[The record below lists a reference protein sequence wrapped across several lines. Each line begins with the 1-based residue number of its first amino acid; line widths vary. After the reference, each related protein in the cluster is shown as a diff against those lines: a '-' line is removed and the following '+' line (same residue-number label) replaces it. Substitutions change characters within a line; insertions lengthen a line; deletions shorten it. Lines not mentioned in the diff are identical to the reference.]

1 KKGLGCVL
9 MQHGKVIAYA
19 SRQLKPYEANY
30 PTHNLEL
37 AAVEEEIIRDLERL
51 DIELYVHGQHGYW
64 VSLRV
69 EPDMISRI
77 KEAQKEDSK
86 IWTIVENLDEQ
97 TEFRL
102 DEDDVLWQ
110 DYQEING
117 GFVAFRGSPKRC
129 KITGKGTSSSTTLSW
144 VSASTHSADREGV
157 APRGTPGLL
166 ETRIDSLTRCTRSG
180 VLLAIFMQ
188 TATLTTLE
196 GSTSSSTTLSWVSAS
211 TQDSYEAIRQAY
223 LVGTDTESEP
233 FEDPEFETPE
243 LPDIVAP
250 PTCHVEESK
259 GSGTFGARS
268 TSSDSTAPL
277 SLNHPLTHTTPVFI
291 PILPRTAYMAV
302 RVLPV
307 MSPGLS
313 VGIAEV
319 TAMPDSTFRKRF
331 MSSYDSSPSPTLP
344 VQKRYRVTSE
354 LILGTDSME
363 TDESSDYDSES
374 EDAEEEGPTAKDE
387 DPAAW
392 DEGLAA
398 WVKGPNDESH
408 GVDDESR
415 GLDDEGRGLG
425 YGALRRRQ
433 LALEE
438 DCIHSTFEVGQGSGS
453 APEPERSERES
464 AFRQPTLTTWTDP
477 EDASPMPTST
487 STILVDE
494 DQFIE
499 VGAQLELYKGILQ
512 GHTQRLDAMPP
523 TLFVEIDR
531 DVRELYTRSRQLE
544 MRFSPRADRFIA
556 RAAGDEGSYALG
568 MISVAD
574 KMAMSLQST
583 FRRPTRSGSELQ
595 QVQNLVSLLDTI
607 YLSYVQDRWIC
618 NVSSDGVYR
627 VRDVRNNIDDLLL
640 SRSPDATRRVKFIP
654 IKINIFAWRA
664 RRDCLPT
671 RVNLIRRG
679 VSVASV
685 LCLTCSLDEDDGQ
698 HVFFRCELAQ
708 DVLRRVCR
716 WWDLNWQ
723 QWLSFSDWNSWF
735 SSIWLNSRIKS
746 LLEGVFNVAW
756 WYIWGFRNRSI
767 LDDNTPSRAMIFD
780 DIVSFSF
787 HWCHY

>member
-1 KKGLGCVL
+1 
-9 MQHGKVIAYA
+9 
-19 SRQLKPYEANY
+19 
-30 PTHNLEL
+30 
-37 AAVEEEIIRDLERL
+37 
-51 DIELYVHGQHGYW
+51 
-64 VSLRV
+64 
-69 EPDMISRI
+69 
-77 KEAQKEDSK
+77 
-86 IWTIVENLDEQ
+86 
-97 TEFRL
+97 
-102 DEDDVLWQ
+102 
-110 DYQEING
+110 
-117 GFVAFRGSPKRC
+117 
-129 KITGKGTSSSTTLSW
+129 SSQVPVPLP
-144 VSASTHSADREGV
+144 E
-157 APRGTPGLL
+157 
-166 ETRIDSLTRCTRSG
+166 
-180 VLLAIFMQ
+180 
-188 TATLTTLE
+188 
-196 GSTSSSTTLSWVSAS
+196 
-211 TQDSYEAIRQAY
+211 DSYEAIRQAY

-259 GSGTFGARS
+259 GSGTF
-268 TSSDSTAPL
+268 
-277 SLNHPLTHTTPVFI
+277 
-291 PILPRTAYMAV
+291 
-302 RVLPV
+302 
-307 MSPGLS
+307 
-313 VGIAEV
+313 EV

-392 DEGLAA
+392 DE
-398 WVKGPNDESH
+398 
-408 GVDDESR
+408 DDESR
-415 GLDDEGRGLG
+415 GLDDEGRVRTIVSTPLGLG

-544 MRFSPRADRFIA
+544 MRFSPRGID
-556 RAAGDEGSYALG
+556 LG
-568 MISVAD
+568 VWSMSRRGLPRHLELCGGLCWHWRHGHDISVAD